1 MLPHSRRTLAARKEQ
16 ALMPARVILADDHP
30 IVAAGVR
37 QLLEQD
43 STTSVVHV
51 ASSTE
56 DLMRTLAST
65 PCDLLITDFSMPG
78 NAVPDGLSMLGTI
91 RRKWPDLA
99 VVVLTRISNPAV
111 LRSIRDTGVRGLINK
126 SDALSELPQAVL
138 SVLNGRTYIAK
149 AAMSLLESAEA
160 TLATS
165 AEAALSPKETE
176 VLRMFASGMSV
187 KDISQ
192 QLNRSSKTISNQKL
206 SAMEK
211 LGIKS
216 DVEIFAYASS
226 HGMLS

>member
-1 MLPHSRRTLAARKEQ
+1 
-16 ALMPARVILADDHP
+16 MPVRVILADDHP

-43 STTSVVHV
+43 SSTSVVHV
-51 ASSTE
+51 ASSTDE
-56 DLMRTLAST
+56 LMNTLAST

-78 NAVPDGLSMLGTI
+78 NTAPDGLSMLGTI

-99 VVVLTRISNPAV
+99 DIVLTRISNPAV

-138 SVLNGRTYIAK
+138 TVLNGRAYIAK
-149 AAMSLLESAEA
+149 AALALLESAEA
-160 TLATS
+160 TLGKS

-176 VLRMFASGMSV
+176 VLRLFASGMSV
-187 KDISQ
+187 KDISL

-226 HGMLS
+226 HGLLS